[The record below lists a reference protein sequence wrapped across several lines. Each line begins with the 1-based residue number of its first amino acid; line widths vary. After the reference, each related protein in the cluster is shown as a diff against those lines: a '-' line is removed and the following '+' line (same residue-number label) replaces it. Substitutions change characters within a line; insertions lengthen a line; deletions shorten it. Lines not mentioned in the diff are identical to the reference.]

1 MVIYCLRKLGR
12 SIMLKCVHLRIKK
25 PKLSKENYRPI
36 SILPNFSKIY
46 EWCLYDQIA
55 TYFENVFSRY
65 QCGFREDCSAQ
76 HCLLALIEKWEKIV
90 DGGSVSGS
98 LLTDLSKAFD

>member
-1 MVIYCLRKLGR
+1 MIRMKQMF
-12 SIMLKCVHLRIKK
+12 IFFATAWLKNLNGYL
-25 PKLSKENYRPI
+25 LSKKNYRPI